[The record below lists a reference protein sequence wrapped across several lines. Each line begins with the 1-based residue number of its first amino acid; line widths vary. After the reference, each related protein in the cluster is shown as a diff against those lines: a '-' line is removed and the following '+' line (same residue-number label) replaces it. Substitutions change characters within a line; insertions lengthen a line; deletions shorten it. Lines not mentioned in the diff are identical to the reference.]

1 MRRTSAIFF
10 AFLLLAALIP
20 ASPAQACRRSPP
32 SPHET
37 YKNALMIFEGEVLNV
52 QRKSYERLE
61 MRLRV
66 EKVYKGRPE
75 KEVLVFDPY
84 FGTSCSNGLSTG
96 IKYIIYVYPRKEGL
110 AVTSCSGTQRLD
122 SSQPIDFSAINERI
136 AEIKTLDDA
145 ISKDSARK
153 ADLLKVK
160 AAQQLYWQDY
170 QQAEVTLRQLREIEP
185 QNRWVIESLLNVL
198 FQLKKPQEIFDLYTS
213 TFAAPLPQIGDWEN
227 ENIVAPWSY
236 AWISLSKEIPKDARL
251 VLKDMHFENTK
262 NENLSQYGA
271 SFERVSF
278 KNGTL
283 RGSRLE
289 GGNFLFTHFQ
299 QSDLSETIFNRGR
312 FRNVGFFET
321 NLRNADFTDAEF
333 EKGSFSGDLSN
344 AIFKN
349 ARFHQTSFRKA
360 TLDGTDF
367 SNAQIFNS
375 HFAELDF
382 SKANL
387 AGIQLTGSTYT
398 CETKWPEGFDPV
410 AAGAKMQERC
420 DKPKQAQYPPP
431 PPPPPPPPR
440 PGGGGGRADREDIFF
455 KKKKI

>member
-1 MRRTSAIFF
+1 MRKTTAAFF

-20 ASPAQACRRSPP
+20 SSSAQACRCSPP
-32 SPHET
+32 SPNET
-37 YKNALMIFEGEVLNV
+37 YKNALMIFEGEVLSV
-52 QRKSYERLE
+52 QRKSFERLE

-66 EKVYKGRPE
+66 EKVYKGLPE

-122 SSQPIDFSAINERI
+122 DSRSIDFSVINERL
-136 AEIKTLDDA
+136 AEIKALDNA
-145 ISKDSARK
+145 ISKASAGR
-153 ADLLKVK
+153 AELLKVK
-160 AAQQLYWQDY
+160 AAQQLYWKDY
-170 QQAEVTLRQLREIEP
+170 QQAEVTLRQLRQIEP
-185 QNRWVIESLLNVL
+185 QNRWVIESLLNVFL
-198 FQLKKPQEIFDLYTS
+198 QLKKPQEIFDLYTS
-213 TFAAPLPQIGDWEN
+213 TFVAPFPQSGDWKN
-227 ENIVAPWSY
+227 ENVVEPWSY

-251 VLKDMHFENTK
+251 FLKDMYFENTK

-271 SFERVSF
+271 SFEHVHF

-289 GGNFLFTHFQ
+289 GGNFMFTHFL
-299 QSDLSETIFNRGR
+299 QSDLSETTFNRGM
-312 FRNVGFFET
+312 FRNVGFHEA

-333 EKGSFSGDLSN
+333 YKGSFSGELSN
-344 AIFKN
+344 TVFKN
-349 ARFHQTSFRKA
+349 ARFHETHFRKV

-382 SKANL
+382 NKANL
-387 AGIQLTGSTYT
+387 SGLQLTGSTYT
-398 CETKWPEGFDPV
+398 CETKWPEGFDPI

-420 DKPKQAQYPPP
+420 DKPKQA
-431 PPPPPPPPR
+431 
-440 PGGGGGRADREDIFF
+440 
-455 KKKKI
+455 K